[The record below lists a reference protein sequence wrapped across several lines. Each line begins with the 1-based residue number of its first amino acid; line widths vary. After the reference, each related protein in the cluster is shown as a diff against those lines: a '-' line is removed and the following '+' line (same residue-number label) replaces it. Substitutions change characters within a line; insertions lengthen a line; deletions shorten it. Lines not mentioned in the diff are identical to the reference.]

1 MELAKRLDVTE
12 EKVPLVLISAVLT
25 RRIMELMGA
34 QNLWA
39 FGVTL
44 CDGIAYEY
52 AENAKLIRREHDFE
66 ADIIACAMNISRR
79 YMGSRRRAETLENLT
94 TIIFDS
100 MVEKLKEFNSL
111 SASNT
116 IVENP
121 KINELRI
128 KIAKLD
134 EEIEVWV
141 AKVPEASSVLMDM
154 INKKVEKLDEERKEL
169 QTELKD
175 LISSQNAS
183 QCDVGSIT
191 DYMSKWNELE
201 TTDKMAVVDSLIKV
215 IRAGET
221 TLEIEWKI

>member
-1 MELAKRLDVTE
+1 MY
-12 EKVPLVLISAVLT
+12 I
-25 RRIMELMGA
+25 
-34 QNLWA
+34 
-39 FGVTL
+39 
-44 CDGIAYEY
+44 
-52 AENAKLIRREHDFE
+52 
-66 ADIIACAMNISRR
+66 
-79 YMGSRRRAETLENLT
+79 
-94 TIIFDS
+94 
-100 MVEKLKEFNSL
+100 
-111 SASNT
+111 
-116 IVENP
+116 
-121 KINELRI
+121 
-128 KIAKLD
+128 
-134 EEIEVWV
+134 